1 MKETFAVFSSPR
13 SRLSS
18 LTKRLET
25 EEKETFLVALSAWL
39 GVG

>member
-1 MKETFAVFSSPR
+1 MKETLEEASSPR

-25 EEKETFLVALSAWL
+25 EEKLTWCGPGL
-39 GVG
+39 G